1 MLAVLIADLIAGIH
15 LLLIV
20 IMLVGGLLAWRWP
33 RMLWLHI
40 PCAAAI
46 LAVNLLGADCPLT
59 TIELALRRAG
69 GQPGYDGG
77 FISHYLI
84 KPWHPL
90 GITATVRQV
99 IYGVAILPNVVA
111 YAGLLVRRSRRPDTE
126 GDLGFVGQPGKVHT

>member
-1 MLAVLIADLIAGIH
+1 VLLANLVAGIH
-15 LLLIV
+15 LLLIGV
-20 IMLVGGLLAWRWP
+20 MLIGGLLAWLWP

-40 PCAAAI
+40 PCAVGI

-59 TIELALRRAG
+59 TMELALRTAG

-84 KPWHPL
+84 EPWHPL

-99 IYGVAILPNVVA
+99 IYGIAIVPNVIA
-111 YAGLLVRRSRRPDTE
+111 YAGLLVRLRRP
-126 GDLGFVGQPGKVHT
+126 GRQG